1 MGDIINST
9 EKNVDASSS
18 SPSLSTPSELPEGNK
33 TSVARRPSIESKESR
48 GSWGNGVEFLLSCI
62 GLSVGLGN
70 VWRFPYL
77 CYKHGGGAFL
87 IPYLIMLTIA
97 GRPMYFMELCVG
109 QFGSVGPLT
118 IWRLAPIMK
127 GVGFAMVLGS
137 IVVCIYYNVVMSYAL
152 YYIYQSFQPVLP
164 WTTCGT
170 WTEGTNCVIRTANVS
185 EKKKIFFP
193 SLLHKSHN

>member
-1 MGDIINST
+1 MGERINSL
-9 EKNVDASSS
+9 EKIIQVAPNEVQVENVKERRGSIAS
-18 SPSLSTPSELPEGNK
+18 K
-33 TSVARRPSIESKESR
+33 DSR
-48 GSWGNGVEFLLSCI
+48 GSWGNGIEFLLSCI

-127 GVGFAMVLGS
+127 GVGFAMVIGS

-152 YYIYQSFQPVLP
+152 YYMYHSFQPVLP
-164 WTTCGT
+164 WTTCGKE
-170 WTEGTNCVIRTANVS
+170 WTEGKNCIIRSANVS
-185 EKKKIFFP
+185 ISFILPFYITNDWM
-193 SLLHKSHN
+193 LM